1 MANSFGII
9 VLVFGAA
16 HPPGAIPMARYER
29 SYTGE
34 RRSEFLGI
42 QLTPSERDEL
52 HAVAKEQDARISDVA
67 RAILFRRSA
76 ARPNVGGFDKAD
88 AVVKRELENSQHA
101 NNAVGNLLNQLARHA
116 NTTGEL
122 GPQRLAELDEA
133 LALTR
138 RATELYIAAILHVMA
153 R

>member
-1 MANSFGII
+1 
-9 VLVFGAA
+9 
-16 HPPGAIPMARYER
+16 MARHKK
-29 SYTGE
+29 SYAGE
-34 RRSEFLGI
+34 RFTVKRTL
-42 QLTPSERDEL
+42 QLTPSQAAEL
-52 HAVAKEQDARISDVA
+52 DAVAKEQDARISDVA

-76 ARPNVGGFDKAD
+76 ARPNAGVRQGRRR
-88 AVVKRELENSQHA
+88 VSKRELEGSQHA

-138 RATELYIAAILHVMA
+138 RATDLYIAAILHVMA